1 MKRQFEEKLMEWKN
15 NGMKKPLMVI
25 GARQIGKTYTIE
37 KFINENFE
45 EHLMFNVEKEEA
57 VKNIFEK
64 SIDDEE
70 VVRELELYLNKKID
84 LDKTIIFFDEVQESE
99 RLITSLKYFCE
110 SSKPYK
116 IICAGSLL
124 GVKLKRFNSSFPVGK
139 VEIKY
144 MYPLNFEEFLIAV
157 GKEMLRDKIVECY
170 KTMSPMPKFGHDE
183 AIRLYHEYLCVGGM
197 PEAINNFVNNELDI
211 LKFNQNI
218 LSDIKIAYMADMNKY
233 LENKNESVKIETVYN
248 SIPEQLAK
256 ENKNFQYTVLE
267 ENARGRKYRSAIEWL
282 IASKLVLMA
291 NKISKVQDPMKYFID
306 KNTFKLYLS
315 DVGLLTNI
323 SEIKLNQ
330 IILDE
335 DYIFKGVLTE
345 NYIAQEFASKEISLY
360 YWESDGN
367 AEVDFLLSTND
378 EGIIPIEVKS
388 GINNKSK
395 SLNVY
400 IEQNKPKYAIRFST
414 RNFGFEN
421 NIKSIPLYAVFCVK

>member
-157 GKEMLRDKIVECY
+157 GKEMLRDKIIECY
-170 KTMSPMPKFGHDE
+170 KTMSPMPKFAHDE

-197 PEAINNFVNNELDI
+197 PDAINNFVNNELDI

-282 IASKLVLMA
+282 IASKLVLIA

-315 DVGLLTNI
+315 DVGLLTNV

-335 DYIFKGVLTE
+335 DYIFKGVITE
-345 NYIAQEFASKEISLY
+345 NYVAQEFASKEISLY

-388 GINNKSK
+388 GINNRSK

>member
-25 GARQIGKTYTIE
+25 GARQIGKTFTIE
-37 KFINENFE
+37 KFIKENFE
-45 EHLMFNVEKEEA
+45 EYISFNVEKEEN
-57 VKNIFEK
+57 VRNIFEK

-70 VVRELELYLNKKID
+70 VIRELELYLNSKID

-170 KTMSPMPKFGHDE
+170 KTMSPMPKFAHDE

-197 PEAINNFVNNELDI
+197 PDAINNFVNNELDI

-282 IASKLVLMA
+282 IASKLVLIA

-315 DVGLLTNI
+315 DVGLLTNV

-335 DYIFKGVLTE
+335 DYIFKGVITE
-345 NYIAQEFASKEISLY
+345 NYVAQEFASKEISLY

-421 NIKSIPLYAVFCVK
+421 NIKSIPLYAVFCIK

>member
-124 GVKLKRFNSSFPVGK
+124 GVKLKRFKGSFPVGK

-170 KTMSPMPKFGHDE
+170 KTMSPMPKFAHDE

-197 PEAINNFVNNELDI
+197 PDAINNFVNNELDI

-267 ENARGRKYRSAIEWL
+267 ENARGRKYKSAIEWL
-282 IASKLVLMA
+282 IASKLVLIA

-335 DYIFKGVLTE
+335 DYIFKGVITE
-345 NYIAQEFASKEISLY
+345 NYVAQELASKEISLY

-367 AEVDFLLSTND
+367 AKVDFLISTD
-378 EGIIPIEVKS
+378 DGIIPIEVKS
-388 GINNKSK
+388 GINNRSK

>member
-1 MKRQFEEKLMEWKN
+1 MKRQFEEKLIEWKN

-170 KTMSPMPKFGHDE
+170 KTMSPMPKFAHDE

-197 PEAINNFVNNELDI
+197 PDAINNFVNNELDI

-267 ENARGRKYRSAIEWL
+267 ENARGRKYKSAIEWL

-335 DYIFKGVLTE
+335 DYIFKGVITE

-378 EGIIPIEVKS
+378 EGIVPIEVKS

>member
-170 KTMSPMPKFGHDE
+170 KTMSPMPKFAHDE

-197 PEAINNFVNNELDI
+197 PDAINNFVNNELDI

-267 ENARGRKYRSAIEWL
+267 ENARGRKYKSAIEWL

-335 DYIFKGVLTE
+335 DYIFKGVITE

-378 EGIIPIEVKS
+378 EGIVPIEVKS

>member
-124 GVKLKRFNSSFPVGK
+124 GVKLERFKGSFPVGK
-139 VEIKY
+139 VHIEY
-144 MYPLNFEEFLIAV
+144 MYPLNFEEFLIAC
-157 GKEMLRDKIVECY
+157 GKEMLRDKIKECFNL
-170 KTMSPMPKFGHDE
+170 MSPIPEFAHKE
-183 AIRLYHEYLCVGGM
+183 ALKLYREYLCIGGM
-197 PEAINNFVNNELDI
+197 PEAVNNFINNEQDV
-211 LKFNQNI
+211 LKFDNSI
-218 LSDIKIAYMADMNKY
+218 LNDIKLSYIANMNKHI
-233 LENKNESVKIETVYN
+233 ENKSESIKIETVYN
-248 SIPEQLAK
+248 SIPKQLAK
-256 ENKNFQYTVLE
+256 ENKNFQYTILE
-267 ENARGRKYRSAIEWL
+267 ENARGRKYKSPIEWL
-282 IASKLVLMA
+282 IASKIVLMA
-291 NKISKVQDPMKYFID
+291 KKINKVQDPLKTFEDD
-306 KNTFKLYLS
+306 KTFKLYLS
-315 DVGLLTNI
+315 DIGLLTNI
-323 SEIKLNQ
+323 TNIRFNQ
-330 IILDE
+330 IMLDE
-335 DYIFKGVLTE
+335 DFIFKGVITE
-345 NYIAQEFASKEISLY
+345 NYVAQELASKEISLY

-367 AEVDFLLSTND
+367 AKVDFLISTD
-378 EGIIPIEVKS
+378 DGIIPIEVKS
-388 GINNKSK
+388 GINNRSK

>member
-170 KTMSPMPKFGHDE
+170 KTMSPMPKFAHDE

-197 PEAINNFVNNELDI
+197 PDAINNFVNNELDI

-267 ENARGRKYRSAIEWL
+267 ENARGRKYKSAIEWL

-335 DYIFKGVLTE
+335 DYIFKGVITE

>member
-45 EHLMFNVEKEEA
+45 EYLMFNVEKEEA

-144 MYPLNFEEFLIAV
+144 MYPLNFEEFLVAV

-170 KTMSPMPKFGHDE
+170 KTMSPMPKFAHDE

-197 PEAINNFVNNELDI
+197 PDAINNFVNNELDI

-330 IILDE
+330 IVLDE

-378 EGIIPIEVKS
+378 EGIVPIEVKS

>member
-1 MKRQFEEKLMEWKN
+1 MKRQFEEKLIEWKN

-170 KTMSPMPKFGHDE
+170 KTMSPMPKFAHDE

-197 PEAINNFVNNELDI
+197 PDAINNFVNNELDI

>member
-170 KTMSPMPKFGHDE
+170 KTMSPMPKFAHDE

-197 PEAINNFVNNELDI
+197 PDAINNFVNNELDI

-282 IASKLVLMA
+282 IASKLVLIA

-378 EGIIPIEVKS
+378 EGIVPIEVKS

>member
-170 KTMSPMPKFGHDE
+170 KTMSPMPKFAHDE

-197 PEAINNFVNNELDI
+197 PDAINNFVNNELDI

-267 ENARGRKYRSAIEWL
+267 ENARGRKYKSAIEWL